1 MSKRIS
7 SPVFFL
13 PSVCSL
19 RGALGLLT
27 QERPYFLQRG
37 VGVLQLGGFFF
48 VSISFA
54 MLRLGLLPGGGH
66 FERWVRQ
73 SSFAERCSRFR
84 MSFRCGYLWWS
95 FLQGS
100 CVFFFLSVQMKSF
113 SYLQMLR
120 MFRILIFSQ
129 DHQGKI
135 DGIWLSTKFCPNQGL
150 EPHISPFMR
159 TREW

>member
-66 FERWVRQ
+66 LRGG
-73 SSFAERCSRFR
+73 S
-84 MSFRCGYLWWS
+84 GNHH
-95 FLQGS
+95 LQ
-100 CVFFFLSVQMKSF
+100 KDA
-113 SYLQMLR
+113 
-120 MFRILIFSQ
+120 Q
-129 DHQGKI
+129 DLG
-135 DGIWLSTKFCPNQGL
+135 
-150 EPHISPFMR
+150 
-159 TREW
+159 